1 MKTLLGHAVYIE
13 MVPDL
18 RVSVDTLTM
27 RLGYALGKDAW
38 VLGVKKQVY
47 SKKIN
52 EFGSAIPVARV
63 LLTLLVVAVD
73 QHRSPITDTVF
84 VDV

>member
-1 MKTLLGHAVYIE
+1 MKTLLGHAVYVE

-18 RVSVDTLTM
+18 RVSVDTLTV

-38 VLGVKKQVY
+38 VLGVKYQ
-47 SKKIN
+47 IN
-52 EFGSAIPVARV
+52 SEKLHEFGRAIPVARV
-63 LLTLLVVAVD
+63 LLTLFVVAVD

-84 VDV
+84 VFV

>member
-1 MKTLLGHAVYIE
+1 MKTLLGHAVYVE

-18 RVSVDTLTM
+18 RVSVYTLTV

-38 VLGVKKQVY
+38 VFGVKQQVN
-47 SKKIN
+47 SEKLH
-52 EFGSAIPVARV
+52 EFGRAIPVTRV
-63 LLTLLVVAVD
+63 LLTLFVVAVD